1 MPSNSVLTR
10 WEGHLLIMW
19 RSLWHH
25 SEWAGAQTGVALVVA
40 KVEEEGGA
48 LEEVVVEVHHNQ
60 RGPNRLE
67 GKAAQGI

>member
-1 MPSNSVLTR
+1 M
-10 WEGHLLIMW
+10 
-19 RSLWHH
+19 
-25 SEWAGAQTGVALVVA
+25 VA

-48 LEEVVVEVHHNQ
+48 LEEVVVEVRHNQ